1 MIRKDLKEQY
11 SPLYFLASLGAGG
24 VTVTFFLYPMFMVEH
39 SDTPLVAFHH
49 IIPLIANGN
58 PVISALLTG
67 SLLLMA
73 VFAILHVKLL
83 IWNITEYRRFKATQA
98 FSRLKTSNQEVS
110 LMAIP
115 LTLAMGVNVSF
126 ILASVFIP
134 NLWTVAEYLF
144 PLAILVFLG
153 IGSYAL
159 KIFSEYMTRLLTVGD
174 FDFIANNNL
183 GQMIAIFA
191 FAMVGV
197 GLAAPGAMSHIKVI
211 NAIAIFFSLLFTSI
225 AVLLGMV
232 KLTLGFKSM
241 LRQGISP
248 SSSPSLWITIPILTL
263 LGITMIRLS
272 FGLDHGFDQ
281 PISRPNLFILT
292 SIILSLQ
299 IVFGILGYSVMRKLG
314 YFQDYIHGDKKHV
327 GSYALVC
334 PGVALF
340 VFGMFFITFGLVKND
355 VIEKFSLAYFMLLAP
370 FVIVQ
375 IKTVLTLVKLNRR
388 LLRQP
393 PAPPVPLAAEG

>member
-1 MIRKDLKEQY
+1 
-11 SPLYFLASLGAGG
+11 
-24 VTVTFFLYPMFMVEH
+24 
-39 SDTPLVAFHH
+39 
-49 IIPLIANGN
+49 
-58 PVISALLTG
+58 
-67 SLLLMA
+67 
-73 VFAILHVKLL
+73 
-83 IWNITEYRRFKATQA
+83 
-98 FSRLKTSNQEVS
+98 
-110 LMAIP
+110 
-115 LTLAMGVNVSF
+115 
-126 ILASVFIP
+126 
-134 NLWTVAEYLF
+134 
-144 PLAILVFLG
+144 
-153 IGSYAL
+153 
-159 KIFSEYMTRLLTVGD
+159 
-174 FDFIANNNL
+174 
-183 GQMIAIFA
+183 
-191 FAMVGV
+191 
-197 GLAAPGAMSHIKVI
+197 
-211 NAIAIFFSLLFTSI
+211 
-225 AVLLGMV
+225 
-232 KLTLGFKSM
+232 M

-340 VFGMFFITFGLVKND
+340 VFGIFFITFGLVKND

-393 PAPPVPLAAEG
+393 PAPHVPLAAEG